1 MAFGSPAS
9 RQQDYQSFQDDSQ
22 ISDND
27 EQDKMFVYGFPTYQS
42 VAPIYYAPSIGYP
55 YVMNPVMNTVCTLQP
70 GVRMPT
76 MPVLQQPAYPNP
88 NVPVYGPQQPF
99 PQQPRPPVPNPNY
112 RPPNPNNRPPNQQPN
127 QRPVQRPNQQPNQRP
142 IQRPNQGPNQ
152 QPNQRPIQRP
162 NQGPNQQPNQRPI
175 QRPNQYPNQGPQQ
188 PQRFGNGQYNGGG
201 QYDGGQPMGGQGG
214 QFDHPKSDYN
224 NQNQNLGPKS
234 FDIDDKF
241 IPTVA
246 NPFPAPIPGFFD
258 MNGMQCNPYMQTVY
272 AQQPAVYQQPYVY
285 QQPIV
290 VG

>member
-1 MAFGSPAS
+1 VAFGSPAS

-22 ISDND
+22 ISEND
-27 EQDKMFVYGFPTYQS
+27 EQDKMFVINGFSMYPQS
-42 VAPIYYAPSIGYP
+42 VAPIYYAPNIGYP
-55 YVMNPVMNTVCTLQP
+55 YVMNPVMNTVCTLRA
-70 GVRMPT
+70 GVMMPT
-76 MPVLQQPAYPNP
+76 MPVLQQPIYPNP
-88 NVPVYGPQQPF
+88 NVPVHGPQQPF

-112 RPPNPNNRPPNQQPN
+112 RPPNPNYRPPNQQPN

-162 NQGPNQQPNQRPI
+162 NQGP
-175 QRPNQYPNQGPQQ
+175 QQ

-201 QYDGGQPMGGQGG
+201 QYGDGQYGGGQPMGGQGG

-224 NQNQNLGPKS
+224 NQNLGAKS
-234 FDIDDKF
+234 FGDEIDDKF

-246 NPFPAPIPGFFD
+246 NPYPAPIPGFYD
-258 MNGMQCNPYMQTVY
+258 MNGMPCNPYMQTVY
-272 AQQPAVYQQPYVY
+272 AQQPVVYQQPYVY
-285 QQPIV
+285 QQSIV